1 MRSNLQGSKTGGAD
15 ALPPAG
21 FKISDIECK
30 AESFK
35 EDEHMAE
42 IQEKNAKLLEELK
55 RH

>member
-1 MRSNLQGSKTGGAD
+1 MRLKTGGAD
-15 ALPPAG
+15 ASPPAA
-21 FKISDIECK
+21 FTISDIECK

-42 IQEKNAKLLEELK
+42 IQKKNAKLLEELK